1 MSLQQRT
8 IQRYRQLFPQDTL
21 RETSSRTN
29 IQITRVFR
37 LLNGKTMKV
46 GELEAFEDVINQ
58 HLKNKLGTNK
68 LHTILDE
75 AMFLL
80 SSEELNQVVQYIE
93 RKNQLKRFIQTQF
106 HETSFNTQ
114 IA

>member
-58 HLKNKLGTNK
+58 KLTEKTGPHNI
-68 LHTILDE
+68 HMILED
-75 AMFLL
+75 ALFLL
-80 SSEELNQVVQYIE
+80 TSEELKQVAQYIE
-93 RKNQLKRFIQTQF
+93 RKNQLRRFIRTQF
-106 HETSFNTQ
+106 NDTSFNTQ